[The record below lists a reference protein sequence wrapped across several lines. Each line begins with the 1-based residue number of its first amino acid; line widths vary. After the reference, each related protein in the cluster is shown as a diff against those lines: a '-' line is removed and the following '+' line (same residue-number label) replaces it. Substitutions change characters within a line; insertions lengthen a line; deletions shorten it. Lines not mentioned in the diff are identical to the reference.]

1 MAGNKKI
8 SVLFD
13 IDDTVLDFKMAEK
26 IAVSKTLRG
35 IGIEPT
41 DEIVER
47 YSEINLAQWEK
58 LELGQISRAE
68 VLSSRFDMLFD
79 ELGIQYSGFEA
90 QKTYE
95 KLLEIGH
102 YFMPGAEELLKKLY
116 GKYELCLVSNG
127 TASVQESRLKS
138 AGISYMFKGI
148 FISESIGVEKP
159 AREFFDRC
167 FAQMPD
173 ADRARC
179 IIVGDSLTSDIR
191 GGINAGIKT
200 CWYNF
205 RHKPPRADIVPDHTI
220 TELSALPELLENIF
234 TEE

>member
-1 MAGNKKI
+1 MEQKKI

-13 IDDTVLDFKMAEK
+13 IDDTILDFKKAEK
-26 IAVSKTLRG
+26 IAVSKTLRD

-41 DEIVER
+41 DEVVER
-47 YSEINLAQWEK
+47 YSELNIAQWEK
-58 LELGQISRAE
+58 LELGLISRTE
-68 VLSSRFDMLFD
+68 VLSSRFDLLFD
-79 ELGIQYSGFEA
+79 ELGILYSGFEA

-102 YFMPGAEELLKKLY
+102 YYMPGAEELLKKLY
-116 GKYELCLVSNG
+116 GKYDLYLVSNG
-127 TASVQESRLKS
+127 TASVQKSRLKS

-148 FISESIGVEKP
+148 FVSESIGVEKP
-159 AREFFDRC
+159 SREYFDRC

-173 ADRARC
+173 ADISRC
-179 IIVGDSLTSDIR
+179 IIVGDSLSSDIK

-200 CWYNF
+200 CWYNY
-205 RHKPPRADIVPDHTI
+205 RHKPSREDIMPDYTI
-220 TELSALPELLENIF
+220 TELSELPMLLENIF